1 MLTRVEKAFRDLKTH
16 LGLRP
21 NYHQLEDRVDGHIF
35 ISILAYHLMHTIEY
49 VMRQQGISSSWASIK
64 RLVSTHAYATIQL
77 PIAGKSTINLR
88 KPGIVEGIHETIY
101 RKLKVDY
108 RNLPIRKTVV
118 K

>member
-49 VMRQQGISSSWASIK
+49 VLRQQGTSSWAKIK
-64 RLVSTHAYATIQL
+64 RLVCTYTYATIQL

-88 KPGIVEGIHETIY
+88 KPGLVEGIHEIIY
-101 RKLKVDY
+101 RRLRVEY
-108 RNLPIRKTVV
+108 RNLPIRKNVV